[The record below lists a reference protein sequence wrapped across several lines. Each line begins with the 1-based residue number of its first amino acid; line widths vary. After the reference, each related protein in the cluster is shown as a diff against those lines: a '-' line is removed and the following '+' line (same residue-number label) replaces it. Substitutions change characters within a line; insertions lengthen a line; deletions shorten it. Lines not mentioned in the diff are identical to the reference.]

1 MWPNFQGQSWLS
13 VALNKKKQGHHHSFW
28 EHLCNLTKNVFHQQS
43 GSLCGKAR
51 CNFLDDI
58 ALAFPEA
65 RIALGFL
72 QRGVLLLLQLL
83 DAKGF
88 AGLPFLP
95 LFKDDG
101 QKIQKRCFVS
111 GGLRLLVLWAAG
123 DIVNCQIT
131 RAISPRLA
139 AISISH

>member
-1 MWPNFQGQSWLS
+1 MY
-13 VALNKKKQGHHHSFW
+13 
-28 EHLCNLTKNVFHQQS
+28 NLTKNVFYQQS

-101 QKIQKRCFVS
+101 QKIQTVFCIRWFKAFSTLGR
-111 GGLRLLVLWAAG
+111 R
-123 DIVNCQIT
+123 
-131 RAISPRLA
+131 
-139 AISISH
+139 